1 MGKNTDHLARSFET
15 ENTGGLLAGFLAEEE
30 ALDRSE
36 LWRLGSWG
44 AAAVGVV
51 IVALLASQSSIGWR
65 REQVAAADFLRQS
78 QQIQAL
84 ARESQNETRRL
95 ASAIDTLNT
104 DRDRLYSRVT
114 VLEQGLDSVTG
125 AITRQN
131 STPAAASAQAAPA
144 SSPTAETQPAPQS
157 PSPSPAASPVATA
170 PAASVV
176 ATIAP
181 TPEKP
186 RTALA
191 EQAAAAV
198 SSPAQGTSNAPAA
211 TPSTPLMASKSI
223 MAPPDSAAGKLI
235 EPDPITAP
243 KPVVVASEPSGDN
256 PEANESQAVQR
267 TEFGVDLG
275 GANSLNGLRALWRG
289 LLKSKS
295 TASLAALRPIIVV
308 KESNTGLGMQ
318 LRLVAGPLSDAAT
331 AAKICAALV
340 ESQRSRETAVFDGQR
355 LAMKADEPAA
365 STKPAAAKPGV
376 RRRRVTANED
386 AAKASQPSMLS
397 SMFGGR

>member
-15 ENTGGLLAGFLAEEE
+15 ENTGGLLTGFLAEEDE
-30 ALDRSE
+30 IDRSA

-44 AAAVGVV
+44 AAAVGTV
-51 IVALLASQSSIGWR
+51 ILALLASQSSIGWR
-65 REQVAAADFLRQS
+65 REQVAAADLVRQS

-95 ASAIDTLNT
+95 ASAIDTLNS

-125 AITRQN
+125 AIARQN
-131 STPAAASAQAAPA
+131 STAASAQPAPA
-144 SSPTAETQPAPQS
+144 SSPTAETQPAPQN
-157 PSPSPAASPVATA
+157 PGPAPVASP
-170 PAASVV
+170 V

-186 RTALA
+186 RAALP
-191 EQAAAAV
+191 EQAPSAV
-198 SSPAQGTSNAPAA
+198 SSPAQGTSNAAA
-211 TPSTPLMASKSI
+211 TPTTPLMASKSI
-223 MAPPDSAAGKLI
+223 MAPPDPAAGKLI
-235 EPDPITAP
+235 EPDPVTPP
-243 KPVVVASEPSGDN
+243 KPEVLTSAPPGDN
-256 PEANESQAVQR
+256 PEANESPAATAQQAVQR
-267 TEFGVDLG
+267 TEFGVDVG

-295 TASLAALRPIIVV
+295 TASLATLRPIIVV

-331 AAKICAALV
+331 AAKICAAMI
-340 ESQRSRETAVFDGQR
+340 ESQRACETAVFDGQR
-355 LAMKADEPAA
+355 LSMKADEPAA
-365 STKPAAAKPGV
+365 STKPPAAKPVV

>member
-15 ENTGGLLAGFLAEEE
+15 ENTGGLLTGFLAEEDE
-30 ALDRSE
+30 IDRSG

-44 AAAVGVV
+44 GASVGAV

-65 REQVAAADFLRQS
+65 REQVAAADLVRQS

-95 ASAIDTLNT
+95 ASAIDTLNS

-125 AITRQN
+125 AIARQN
-131 STPAAASAQAAPA
+131 SAAASASAQPAPA

-157 PSPSPAASPVATA
+157 PGPAPAASPVATTV
-170 PAASVV
+170 AA
-176 ATIAP
+176 

-186 RTALA
+186 RTALP
-191 EQAAAAV
+191 EQAAVAV
-198 SSPAQGTSNAPAA
+198 SSAPAA
-211 TPSTPLMASKSI
+211 TPAIPLMASKSI

-235 EPDPITAP
+235 EPDPVTPP
-243 KPVVVASEPSGDN
+243 KPEVIGSAPSGDN
-256 PEANESQAVQR
+256 PEANESQAAAALQAVQR
-267 TEFGVDLG
+267 TEFGVDVG

-295 TASLAALRPIIVV
+295 TASLATLRPIIVV

-331 AAKICAALV
+331 AAKICAAMI
-340 ESQRSRETAVFDGQR
+340 ESQRTCETAVFDGQR

-365 STKPAAAKPGV
+365 STKPPAAKPVV